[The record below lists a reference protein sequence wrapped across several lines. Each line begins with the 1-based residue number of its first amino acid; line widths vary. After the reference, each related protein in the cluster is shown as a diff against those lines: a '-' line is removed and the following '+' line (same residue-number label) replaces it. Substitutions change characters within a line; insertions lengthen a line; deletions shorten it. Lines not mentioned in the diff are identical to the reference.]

1 MVVGLMGLL
10 AMSVSGVRAQAT
22 KTERIEPNSISPFS
36 IARAIKQNP
45 SSNII
50 EVDLSHTW
58 KKLGIDSGQFDICT
72 GNCDVNLYQ
81 HELDGHR
88 EREVILKLSL
98 QWTTVR
104 YLIFRKPHFRNQ
116 GWKLLGHIDHDFNRY
131 QMARHRV
138 VRALGKPWLV
148 VRGQEGSGSGYSLY
162 GETWYEVTGSGVV
175 PVLHYS
181 QEGHTY
187 SGPGGLNWEF
197 RAQPVASTV
206 GRARR
211 PAIRLNFVARF
222 TATGFTDS
230 EFTHSFVNRRQ
241 ASYVWSKQR
250 RAFVFASGYSTIS
263 EGEMEAIANVE
274 TEPPEDDQGT
284 TIAGNTFYSSVKGF
298 VGKGFEIF
306 VRLNAK
312 RLHAVARNTGSPG
325 QQWLH
330 GFLKQCD
337 NIPEKLALERALRDR
352 LPQSQKQR

>member
-10 AMSVSGVRAQAT
+10 AVSVSSVNAQVT
-22 KTERIEPNSISPFS
+22 KTERIEPKSTSPFS
-36 IARAIKQNP
+36 IARAIKQSP
-45 SSNII
+45 NII
-50 EVDLSHTW
+50 EVDLRHTW
-58 KKLGIDSGQFDICT
+58 KKFGIDSGQFDICA
-72 GNCDVNLYQ
+72 GHCDVNLYQ

-98 QWTTVR
+98 QWNTVR
-104 YLIFRKPHFRNQ
+104 YLIFQKPRSRTQ
-116 GWKLLGHIDHDFNRY
+116 DWKLLGYIDHDFNRY

-162 GETWYEVTGSGVV
+162 GETWYEVTDSGVV

-187 SGPGGLNWEF
+187 SGPGGLDWEF
-197 RAQPVASTV
+197 RARAIASKV
-206 GRARR
+206 GGARR
-211 PAIRLNFVARF
+211 MRLNFVAHF

-230 EFTHSFVNRRQ
+230 EFSQSFVNRRQ
-241 ASYVWSKQR
+241 AVYVWSKQR
-250 RAFVFASGYSTIS
+250 GGFVFAPRYSTIS
-263 EGEMEAIANVE
+263 EPEMEAIANVE

-284 TIAGNTFYSSVKGF
+284 TIGGNTFYSSVKGF

-306 VRLNAK
+306 LRLNAK
-312 RLHAVARNTGSPG
+312 RLLRVARNTGSPG

-330 GFLKQCD
+330 GFLRQCD
-337 NIPEKLALERALRDR
+337 NIPEKLALERVVRDR